1 MRAGS
6 LEEEPWGA
14 GEMVRAWLHR
24 ALGLGLAGEGA
35 LRLAGGLQLA
45 QPGPPALP
53 LTGHTALGRFQ
64 ALHPFLTREV
74 EGTEAIPQSCCECGG
89 RGLEG

>member
-6 LEEEPWGA
+6 LEEEPWGT
-14 GEMVRAWLHR
+14 GQMVCAWLHR

-45 QPGPPALP
+45 QPVPPALP
-53 LTGHTALGRFQ
+53 LTGHTALGRF
-64 ALHPFLTREV
+64 LTREV
-74 EGTEAIPQSCCECGG
+74 EGTEAVPQSCCECGG